1 MPKTRE
7 PNDLL
12 YWHECVKEIELLLDT
27 VAIEAQKEP
36 DMIRL
41 IQKDADTQAYLLRN
55 AMVAVY
61 NRGILKM
68 REALLDAIKGGDK
81 DGTDDV

>member
-55 AMVAVY
+55 ATVAVY

>member
-41 IQKDADTQAYLLRN
+41 IQKDADPQAYLLRN

-81 DGTDDV
+81 NGTGDV

>member
-41 IQKDADTQAYLLRN
+41 IQKDADPQVYLLRN

-81 DGTDDV
+81 DGTNDI